1 MAIYIGEIYEVHI
14 WPRRSFFKEYMRW
27 SLNKKKIRTIPQNN
41 VLWRTNYGLVL
52 HKMTKGY
59 MLMSEIIFFF
69 NQRQKNEF
77 LQYYI
82 WYLLSS
88 YVRMKSIL
96 KKIMTFYHK
105 PGRAWSCAESE
116 LQPKLVKWWNWWT
129 DISVFIQYIKTAINS
144 TLKRYDRAALSTMM

>member
-96 KKIMTFYHK
+96 KKSWHFIINQDEHD
-105 PGRAWSCAESE
+105 PVLRVNCSR
-116 LQPKLVKWWNWWT
+116 NWWSGEI
-129 DISVFIQYIKTAINS
+129 DEQIFQFLSNISK
-144 TLKRYDRAALSTMM
+144 LP